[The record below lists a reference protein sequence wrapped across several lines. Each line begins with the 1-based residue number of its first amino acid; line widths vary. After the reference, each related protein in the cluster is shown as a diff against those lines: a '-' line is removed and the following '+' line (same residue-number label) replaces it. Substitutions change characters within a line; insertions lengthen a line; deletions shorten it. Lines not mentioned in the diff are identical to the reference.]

1 VPIDACG
8 SFRVLPVGG
17 LDLDALFGVLP
28 PLVLA
33 TLAVCSRAAF
43 SLKRLACDNEVFS
56 HANVSHRLALMVMT
70 PFEPGIFI
78 VVYAVWM
85 IAMNLRRKCLL
96 RMQL

>member
-17 LDLDALFGVLP
+17 LDLDALLGVLP

-56 HANVSHRLALMVMT
+56 HATVSHRLALMVMT

-78 VVYAVWM
+78 VV
-85 IAMNLRRKCLL
+85 
-96 RMQL
+96 